1 MTVTTR
7 NGKKK
12 TVDFYFRLR
21 KKKNAPKKFIR
32 FLILLPNSSWSD
44 VKSPL
49 EHKYG
54 IEKYDTCRLW
64 YRYGY
69 YTSRY
74 YFMLV
79 LILSFSLSRSHQWSL
94 YCLPY
99 NSYDVCSE
107 DLVLDQLQN
116 NDLLIDIFLVTITYV
131 RDIIFL

>member
-1 MTVTTR
+1 ME
-7 NGKKK
+7 KK

-69 YTSRY
+69 YTSRS
-74 YFMLV
+74 V
-79 LILSFSLSRSHQWSL
+79 LFHVSASFILFTLKISSIISLLSA
-94 YCLPY
+94 
-99 NSYDVCSE
+99 
-107 DLVLDQLQN
+107 LQ
-116 NDLLIDIFLVTITYV
+116 FL
-131 RDIIFL
+131 